1 MKLQFENLGK
11 IKKADLELGKLT
23 VICGSNNQ
31 GKTYIAYALYG
42 FLKKWMDLIDFEINK
57 ELISTLLKEGSISID
72 LLQYH
77 SNLESILVKLS
88 SNYSENIHEEFN
100 ANKDEFNNAL
110 FKIINYNEKVSYD
123 NEFKTNL
130 SSDKKEILSAFKEVD
145 SSIVTF
151 TYYLSEKTNKIPE
164 FIVESFLNQ
173 VLASI
178 LFDKLLKRPFIITAE
193 RTGIHLFQKE
203 LDINKNVLFE
213 TIQKLEKDKDKHINP
228 FQIIDDAT
236 SRYFRAIKD
245 NIDFARDK
253 DNYHKKDSF
262 LSDNKNIVKY
272 IENNL
277 LNVEYKFVDGSQ
289 IIKIKKDK
297 IEKKE
302 KNIPFYMAS
311 SSVRALSDL
320 NSYIKNIAKNND
332 LLIIDEP
339 ELNLHPENQ
348 IKLARLFAKLI
359 NSGVNIL
366 ITTHSDYLIKE
377 LNNLIMLYSG
387 FENKEE
393 FQKKYKYDSDE
404 FINPKDIKAYLAESG
419 TLTNIEIDKFGMM
432 KSSFDDSIIKI
443 NKISNDLIDLL
454 EN

>member
-100 ANKDEFNNAL
+100 ANKDEFFSEAWQQS
-110 FKIINYNEKVSYD
+110 II

-272 IENNL
+272 I
-277 LNVEYKFVDGSQ
+277 
-289 IIKIKKDK
+289 
-297 IEKKE
+297 
-302 KNIPFYMAS
+302 
-311 SSVRALSDL
+311 
-320 NSYIKNIAKNND
+320 
-332 LLIIDEP
+332 
-339 ELNLHPENQ
+339 
-348 IKLARLFAKLI
+348 
-359 NSGVNIL
+359 
-366 ITTHSDYLIKE
+366 
-377 LNNLIMLYSG
+377 
-387 FENKEE
+387 
-393 FQKKYKYDSDE
+393 
-404 FINPKDIKAYLAESG
+404 
-419 TLTNIEIDKFGMM
+419 
-432 KSSFDDSIIKI
+432 
-443 NKISNDLIDLL
+443 
-454 EN
+454 